1 MEHQEGESPCIE
13 NSVFCKKLQS
23 HKKGWKVN
31 HVALQSMSGSRIK
44 KMGGSRVLLEAI
56 KWKH

>member
-13 NSVFCKKLQS
+13 NSVFCKLQS

-31 HVALQSMSGSRIK
+31 RVALQSMLIS
-44 KMGGSRVLLEAI
+44 E
-56 KWKH
+56 